1 MRAVEEGDMRAT
13 QLFFKIQPGWAEK
26 RYFEIN
32 QSEMEEAE
40 DRIFTVELVGK
51 IDFSYSLH

>member
-1 MRAVEEGDMRAT
+1 MTAVEEGDMRAI
-13 QLFFKIQPGWAEK
+13 QLFLKTQPGWTEK

-40 DRIFTVELVGK
+40 DRIF
-51 IDFSYSLH
+51 YR

>member
-1 MRAVEEGDMRAT
+1 MRAI
-13 QLFFKIQPGWAEK
+13 QLFFKTQPGWTEK